1 MTKKK
6 TTASERY
13 WEKRRGLEDKARLKL
28 EKKTLNELESV
39 FERALVKIQR
49 QLLSQAD
56 LHDITQ
62 SEMLEDFSKRDQ
74 EKYRKY
80 IEKNY
85 EKLMESD
92 EAYKQFID
100 EYFPS
105 FDYAKVNRLLQYK
118 SQVASAIAQGKRAHT
133 YVWWQ
138 NVLTYENAKQVLD
151 YFLPKVQTPKG
162 SIVALDAEDGVQ
174 STDVT
179 LWALDYIKEAGYTPM
194 LYGYKGYLTS
204 SYDLSRI
211 AKKYQLWM
219 AEYPDYEVTPY
230 PNYNYFPSF
239 ENIGIFQFTSTYVA
253 GGLDGNVDLTGITD
267 NGYTKNNQPATN
279 TPAIEEGKEVEN
291 TPSSDV
297 KVGDTVKVKFSVDAW
312 ATGEAIPQ
320 WVKGNSY
327 KVQEVTESRVL
338 LEGILSWISKGNIE
352 LLPDA
357 ATVPD
362 KQPEATHVVQY
373 GETLSS
379 IAYQYGTNYQ
389 RLAALNGLTNPNLIY
404 PGQILKVNGSV
415 VSNIYTVQYG
425 DNLSS
430 IAAKLGTTYQTLA
443 ALNGLANP
451 NLIYSGQTLSY

>member
-1 MTKKK
+1 MKKK
-6 TTASERY
+6 ILA
-13 WEKRRGLEDKARLKL
+13 G
-28 EKKTLNELESV
+28 
-39 FERALVKIQR
+39 ALVALFFMPTVVFAAKGDQGVDWAIYQGEQGR
-49 QLLSQAD
+49 FGYA
-56 LHDITQ
+56 HDKFTIAQ
-62 SEMLEDFSKRDQ
+62 IGGYNASG
-74 EKYRKY
+74 
-80 IEKNY
+80 IY
-85 EKLMESD
+85 EQYT
-92 EAYKQFID
+92 YKT
-100 EYFPS
+100 
-105 FDYAKVNRLLQYK
+105 
-118 SQVASAIAQGKRAHT
+118 QVASAIAQGKRAHT
-133 YVWWQ
+133 YIWYD
-138 NVLTYENAKQVLD
+138 TFGSMDIAKTTMD
-151 YFLPKVQTPKG
+151 YFLPRIQTPKN
-162 SIVALDAEDGVQ
+162 SIVALDFEHGA
-174 STDVT
+174 SSDVNANT
-179 LWALDYIKEAGYTPM
+179 ETILYGMRRIKQAGYTPM
-194 LYGYKGYLTS
+194 YYSYKPFTLQYVDYQRIIKEFPNSLWIAAYP
-204 SYDLSRI
+204 SYV
-211 AKKYQLWM
+211 
-219 AEYPDYEVTPY
+219 VTPEPLY
-230 PNYNYFPSF
+230 AYFPSMD
-239 ENIGIFQFTSTYVA
+239 GIAIWQFTSTYIA

-267 NGYTKNNQPATN
+267 NGYTDINKPETDTPATDAGEEIEK
-279 TPAIEEGKEVEN
+279 TPN
-291 TPSSDV
+291 SDV
-297 KVGDTVKVKFSVDAW
+297 KVGDTVKVKFNVDAW
-312 ATGEAIPQ
+312 ATGEAIPD

>member
-1 MTKKK
+1 MKKK
-6 TTASERY
+6 ILA
-13 WEKRRGLEDKARLKL
+13 G
-28 EKKTLNELESV
+28 
-39 FERALVKIQR
+39 ALVALFFMPTAVFAAKGDQGVDWAIYQGEQGR
-49 QLLSQAD
+49 FGYA
-56 LHDITQ
+56 HDKFTIAQ
-62 SEMLEDFSKRDQ
+62 IGGYNASG
-74 EKYRKY
+74 
-80 IEKNY
+80 IY
-85 EKLMESD
+85 EQYT
-92 EAYKQFID
+92 YKT
-100 EYFPS
+100 
-105 FDYAKVNRLLQYK
+105 
-118 SQVASAIAQGKRAHT
+118 QVAIAIAQGKRAHT
-133 YVWWQ
+133 YIWYD
-138 NVLTYENAKQVLD
+138 TFGSMDIAKTTMD
-151 YFLPKVQTPKG
+151 YFLPRIQTPKN
-162 SIVALDAEDGVQ
+162 SIVALDFEHGA
-174 STDVT
+174 SSDVNANT
-179 LWALDYIKEAGYTPM
+179 ETILYGMRRIKQAGYTPM
-194 LYGYKGYLTS
+194 YYSYKPFTLQYVDYQRIIKEFPNSLWIAAYP
-204 SYDLSRI
+204 SYV
-211 AKKYQLWM
+211 
-219 AEYPDYEVTPY
+219 VTPEPLY
-230 PNYNYFPSF
+230 AYFPSMD
-239 ENIGIFQFTSTYVA
+239 GIAIWQFTSTYIA

-267 NGYTKNNQPATN
+267 NGYTDINKPETDTPATDAGEEIEK
-279 TPAIEEGKEVEN
+279 TPN
-291 TPSSDV
+291 SDV
-297 KVGDTVKVKFSVDAW
+297 KVGDTVKVKFNVDAW
-312 ATGEAIPQ
+312 ATGEAIPD